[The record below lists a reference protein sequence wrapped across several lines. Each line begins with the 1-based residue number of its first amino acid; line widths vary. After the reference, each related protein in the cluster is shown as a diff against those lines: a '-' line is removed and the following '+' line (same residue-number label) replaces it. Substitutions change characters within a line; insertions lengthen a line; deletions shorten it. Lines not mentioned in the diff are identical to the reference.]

1 MLCADKINRVKG
13 VQMKNG
19 KRNDRREKQN
29 YWKPGETLTSR
40 DREMLHVVLQMYRTL
55 GYTPTKQEVPNAGSL
70 KKRFRTWKRVMEAAG
85 LPYLNDSGQMR
96 KKQKA
101 LEWKKG
107 MAGL

>member
-1 MLCADKINRVKG
+1 MPCADKINRVKG

-29 YWKPGETLTSR
+29 YWKPGEPLTSR

-70 KKRFRTWKRVMEAAG
+70 KNAFG
-85 LPYLNDSGQMR
+85 PGNG
-96 KKQKA
+96 
-101 LEWKKG
+101 
-107 MAGL
+107 

>member
-40 DREMLHVVLQMYRTL
+40 DREMLHVVLQL
-55 GYTPTKQEVPNAGSL
+55 SL
-70 KKRFRTWKRVMEAAG
+70 IHI
-85 LPYLNDSGQMR
+85 
-96 KKQKA
+96 
-101 LEWKKG
+101 
-107 MAGL
+107 